1 MRYDQEEYTYLYID
15 AVERN
20 ANMSFMSFCLNKKI
34 FCLSRKVFCLVCPF
48 CQTTQLAENYLI
60 ICVFGKIDVIL
71 HPQIVVPC
79 IDGARLR
86 MFHI

>member
-48 CQTTQLAENYLI
+48 CQTIQLAEN
-60 ICVFGKIDVIL
+60 
-71 HPQIVVPC
+71 
-79 IDGARLR
+79 
-86 MFHI
+86 